1 MNTDITKCSGEGCP
15 WKSKCVRYITPADKD
30 IQAYFSTP
38 PGKMDDEEVFVCDMF
53 WGAAQEMIMEQLRNI
68 TNGNKANGS

>member
-1 MNTDITKCSGEGCP
+1 MNTDITKCLGTDCP

-38 PGKMDDEEVFVCDMF
+38 PGKMVEEVFACDMF

-68 TNGNKANGS
+68 TNGSEANGS

>member
-53 WGAAQEMIMEQLRNI
+53 WGEPQEAILKQLRNI